1 MSRILIVDDDEEM
14 RHVLMRYL
22 QQQGYLAFGASTES
36 EIVQRMNEGRIDLI
50 LLDINLGSENGLEI
64 CVNLRAQQN
73 VPIIFV
79 SAYSDDHER
88 MAGYEAGADDYI
100 AKPFNPELLIA
111 RVKAVI
117 SRARRSASLIYRRN
131 TNSYYFNRWC
141 YNAKKDEVL
150 SPEGVQV
157 YLSKRETALLQIFVA
172 NPHIPLTREEIA
184 DSLGDGSAPHAPG
197 RAIDVLVARLRSKIE
212 ADPKSPDLIKTKRG
226 SGYVFSADVV
236 EQLD

>member
-1 MSRILIVDDDEEM
+1 MSRILIVDDDDEM
-14 RHVLMRYL
+14 RQVMTRYL
-22 QQQGYLAFGASTES
+22 QRQGYLAFGASTEN
-36 EIVQRMNEGRIDLI
+36 EIVQRMSEGRIDLI

-64 CVNLRAQQN
+64 CSNLREQQN

-88 MAGYEAGADDYI
+88 MAGYEVGADDYI
-100 AKPFNPELLIA
+100 EKPFNPELLIA
-111 RVKAVI
+111 RVKAVL
-117 SRARRSASLIYRRN
+117 SRAGRSASLIYRRN
-131 TNSYYFNRWC
+131 TNSYHFNQWC

-157 YLSKRETALLQIFVA
+157 SLSKRETALLQIFVA

-184 DSLGDGSAPHAPG
+184 ESLEDESTSHAPG

-212 ADPKSPDLIKTKRG
+212 VDPKSPTLIKTKRG
-226 SGYVFSADVV
+226 SGYIFCADV
-236 EQLD
+236 EERTD